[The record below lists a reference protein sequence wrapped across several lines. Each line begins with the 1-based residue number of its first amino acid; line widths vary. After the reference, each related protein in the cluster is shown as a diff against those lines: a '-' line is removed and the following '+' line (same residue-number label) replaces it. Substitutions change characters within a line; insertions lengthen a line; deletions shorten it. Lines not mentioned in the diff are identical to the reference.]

1 MSVSV
6 ISEAVTMAEA
16 VAAMEEAM
24 VPVDLAMVSSQLGRM
39 LGLLEAVHFGQMTL
53 CGVILGVGI
62 ILVLA
67 VMFRG

>member
-1 MSVSV
+1 MPVSV
-6 ISEAVTMAEA
+6 ISEAVTVAEE
-16 VAAMEEAM
+16 VAAMEETV
-24 VPVDLAMVSSQLGRM
+24 VPVDLATVSLQLDRM
-39 LGLLEAVHFGQMTL
+39 SELLEAVHFGQMVL